1 MRGRGG
7 RCGARESEG
16 ATAGALES
24 VFIERGGEE
33 SHCRA
38 AMAINGHGRASALI
52 AIKEEGA
59 LRRKTVRI
67 DGGE

>member
-1 MRGRGG
+1 VFYKARRRGEPRQQWP
-7 RCGARESEG
+7 SM
-16 ATAGALES
+16 
-24 VFIERGGEE
+24 
-33 SHCRA
+33 
-38 AMAINGHGRASALI
+38 AMGASALI